1 MDLQS
6 LLQTIESTSLATQI
20 RESAIAFPAL
30 ESVHVIGIALVFGS
44 IAVVDLR
51 LLGIASHR
59 RSALRLIQELLP
71 YTWLAF
77 VACVITGS
85 LMFAA
90 NAITYA
96 QNPMFLWKMGILML
110 AGLNMAIF
118 HLGTFRRISAWDT
131 TLPPPSS
138 ARFAGFSSM
147 ALWVSVIFLGRWIA
161 FV

>member
-1 MDLQS
+1 MDIQSILQA
-6 LLQTIESTSLATQI
+6 IEASSLATFV
-20 RESAIAFPAL
+20 RESDTAFPAL

-59 RSALRLIQELLP
+59 SSARRLIRELLP
-71 YTWLAF
+71 YTWAAF

-96 QNPMFLWKMGILML
+96 QNSVFLWKMGVLML
-110 AGLNMAIF
+110 AGLNMVIF
-118 HLGTFRRISAWDT
+118 HLGAFRRIDEWDAV
-131 TLPPPSS
+131 LPPPGR
-138 ARFAGFSSM
+138 ARIAGFSSM
-147 ALWVSVIFLGRWIA
+147 ALWIGVICLGRWIA
-161 FV
+161 FI